1 MLDTIK
7 LQTKQAAGELLKVAK
22 LKPGQILVAGCSSS
36 EVGSF
41 RIGSHS
47 SQEIGAAIFEALRE
61 ELAPRGI
68 YLAAQCCEHLN
79 RAVILEAE
87 AAEYLPK

>member
-47 SQEIGAAIFEALRE
+47 SQEIGAAILRLSGRSWPPGE
-61 ELAPRGI
+61 YIWQLS
-68 YLAAQCCEHLN
+68 
-79 RAVILEAE
+79 AVST
-87 AAEYLPK
+87 